1 MVGTRKKKIP
11 VKDVNSETIEITK
24 LQNVNLN
31 KIRKQ
36 FVTENSDDIK
46 DKRILYALA
55 EIDRDETKKM
65 FLKYIK
71 KKKIVDK
78 IELGILEFTLVYAK
92 INQLIDTLIPAVY
105 LDKVN
110 DILTNL
116 DPKSSINNKTLCD
129 LILEEKIIPNYVA
142 FYSPAELHPENWK
155 ELIKKNEFRDYK
167 AKNIATT
174 DMFQCSKCK
183 ARKSTVSM
191 MQTRSIDEPMTTYV
205 TCVVCKHTFK
215 Y

>member
-65 FLKYIK
+65 FLMDIRM
-71 KKKIVDK
+71 IS
-78 IELGILEFTLVYAK
+78 
-92 INQLIDTLIPAVY
+92 
-105 LDKVN
+105 VN
-110 DILTNL
+110 
-116 DPKSSINNKTLCD
+116 
-129 LILEEKIIPNYVA
+129 
-142 FYSPAELHPENWK
+142 
-155 ELIKKNEFRDYK
+155 R
-167 AKNIATT
+167 
-174 DMFQCSKCK
+174 
-183 ARKSTVSM
+183 
-191 MQTRSIDEPMTTYV
+191 
-205 TCVVCKHTFK
+205 
-215 Y
+215 